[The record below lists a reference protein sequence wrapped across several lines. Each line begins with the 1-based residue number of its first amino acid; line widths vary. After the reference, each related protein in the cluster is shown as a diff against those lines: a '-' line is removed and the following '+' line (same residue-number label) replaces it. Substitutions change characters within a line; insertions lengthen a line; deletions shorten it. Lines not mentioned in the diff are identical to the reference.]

1 MCLGILQE
9 AKETVIMVLWYFAV
23 RGKTQKR
30 FYCMVRFKNDNLD
43 LTAIADSGQ
52 CFRWK
57 ETEDGYRVI
66 AFGKVLY
73 ISSDPE
79 TKEICLD
86 CSEQE
91 FEEIWREYLDIDT
104 DYAEIIGRIPE
115 TDLYLKAA
123 AECGCGIRI
132 LRQDPWETLIT
143 FIISQR
149 KNIPAIK
156 QAVEKICAAAG
167 QPIGCCK
174 GEKLYAFPFPAELAS
189 LSLEDLTKCS
199 LGYRAK
205 YIQATADAFAN
216 GGAST
221 EALAAMSDDDLFN
234 ALCSFYGVG
243 KKVAFCTMLFGF
255 HRMDSFPMDVWMNRV
270 AEKRYSGEIP
280 MEHYSPWGGVMQQY
294 MFAYERKLAMDGEE

>member
-1 MCLGILQE
+1 
-9 AKETVIMVLWYFAV
+9 MVQI
-23 RGKTQKR
+23 R
-30 FYCMVRFKNDNLD
+30 NDNLD

-52 CFRWK
+52 CFRWART
-57 ETEDGYRVI
+57 ETGYRII
-66 AFGKVLY
+66 AFGKVLH
-73 ISSDPE
+73 ISEKDNN
-79 TKEICLD
+79 IILD
-86 CSEQE
+86 CSETE
-91 FEEIWREYLDIDT
+91 FNEVWKDYLDLDT
-104 DYAEIIGRIPE
+104 DYSYIIGCIPE
-115 TDLYLKAA
+115 TDMYLKAA
-123 AECGCGIRI
+123 AECGSGIRI

-167 QPIGCCK
+167 KLICEENGDR
-174 GEKLYAFPFPAELAS
+174 LYAFPSPDELAS

-221 EALAAMSDDDLFN
+221 ETLSHLSDDELFS

-243 KKVAFCTMLFGF
+243 KKVALCTMLFGF
-255 HRMDSFPMDVWMNRV
+255 HRMDSFPVDVWMNRV
-270 AEKRYSGEIP
+270 AENRYSGEIP

-294 MFAYERKLAMDGEE
+294 MFAYERKLALDSK